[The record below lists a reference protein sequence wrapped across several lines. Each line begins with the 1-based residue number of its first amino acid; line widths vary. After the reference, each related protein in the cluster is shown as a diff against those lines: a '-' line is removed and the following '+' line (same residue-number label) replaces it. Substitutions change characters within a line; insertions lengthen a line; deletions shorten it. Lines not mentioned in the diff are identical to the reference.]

1 MNWSYH
7 RIDREFT
14 PNEAERITG
23 VSTALQRD
31 WRRRKI
37 IAGKED
43 GRWTRWELDDLVRL
57 TVMKLFSE
65 AGMDVS
71 KTGTVAS
78 MAMMP
83 TFTAFAMFP
92 EAYEIVCDDE
102 LTEEERATVLGWGA
116 PRTTHPSHTVG
127 RYLASFGTDE
137 MQVCRTATLEQLGE
151 FMTEQKQAVF
161 AVVDC
166 FQVAAQIVERADG
179 PISRIELEAPE

>member
-1 MNWSYH
+1 MSWTCH

-14 PNEAERITG
+14 PIEAERITG

-37 IAGKED
+37 IASKED
-43 GRWTRWELDDLVRL
+43 GKWTRWELDDLVRL
-57 TVMKLFSE
+57 SVMKLFSD

-83 TFTAFAMFP
+83 TYAAFAQF
-92 EAYEIVCDDE
+92 DDAHE
-102 LTEEERATVLGWGA
+102 FAGDDISDEEKERVLATFA
-116 PRTTHPSHTVG
+116 PRTSHPSHTFG
-127 RYLASFGTDE
+127 RYLASFGKDE
-137 MQVCRTATLEQLGE
+137 MQVCRVASLDQLAA
-151 FMTEQKQAVF
+151 FMIEQKQAVF

-166 FQVAAQIVERADG
+166 YQVAAQIVERAG
-179 PISRIELEAPE
+179 GAITRFEIETKE